1 MSLVSAT
8 RRGRTEVMLRS
19 RTTKH
24 LSDAGRFMRMR
35 TREIPHSVRNDKK
48 EAADREIA

>member
-1 MSLVSAT
+1 
-8 RRGRTEVMLRS
+8 MLRS

-35 TREIPHSVRNDKK
+35 AREIPHSVRNDKN